1 MSPVTE
7 RLEGWCSDPFGR
19 HEARWLSDGQPTR
32 LVRDARVESY
42 DDPPDEAPT
51 SIPTPLDVQDSGAD
65 ASDVRRADEAQ
76 TGEPYDP
83 KKAFRELGDLFAQ
96 IPWQTR

>member
-1 MSPVTE
+1 VVPE
-7 RLEGWCSDPFGR
+7 QLEGWYTDPFGR
-19 HEARWLSDGQPTR
+19 HEARWLSDGQPTK
-32 LVRDARVESY
+32 LVRDAGVESY

-51 SIPTPLDVQDSGAD
+51 SIPTPLEGQHGDVD

-76 TGEPYDP
+76 TGEPYDS

-96 IPWQTR
+96 IPWSTR